1 MELTNT
7 FAQKAVGM
15 DINEGLMTIH
25 REDLSNVK
33 LLKKYK
39 KEIIEMYNEEQLEKE
54 RLANISSTALED

>member
-39 KEIIEMYNEEQLEKE
+39 KEIIEMYNEE
-54 RLANISSTALED
+54 